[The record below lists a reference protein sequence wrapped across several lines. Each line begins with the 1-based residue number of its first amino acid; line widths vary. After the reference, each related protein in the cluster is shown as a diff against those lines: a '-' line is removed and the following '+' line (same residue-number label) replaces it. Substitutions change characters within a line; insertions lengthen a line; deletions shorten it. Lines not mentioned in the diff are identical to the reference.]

1 MTDLTVLVS
10 PTSVYPNRSH
20 SLTNLRFKARSS
32 SGSSLSQKPV
42 MVVLESVD
50 ESDEPPPS
58 PVQVGALNTSFLS
71 PPKNTFKAPSVRSPS
86 DVANSL
92 PSSSPSS
99 PRTFDEMGIYTH
111 AVPRR
116 SYLSFKAVVQN
127 RSSELRKPPPLLFR
141 PTAFWKKTRR
151 SGVTSTAYSP
161 SSFLVRRST
170 FIAAGLSQDQ
180 PGFDSSALG
189 VESRV
194 KVLMLGP
201 DHDI

>member
-1 MTDLTVLVS
+1 MSDLTVLVS

-20 SLTNLRFKARSS
+20 SLTNLRFKARP
-32 SGSSLSQKPV
+32 SLHDHSQKPV

-58 PVQVGALNTSFLS
+58 PVQVRATNTSFLS
-71 PPKNTFKAPSVRSPS
+71 PPKNTFKAPSMRSPS
-86 DVANSL
+86 DLANSL
-92 PSSSPSS
+92 PSASS
-99 PRTFDEMGIYTH
+99 PRTFNDMGIFTH
-111 AVPRR
+111 AVPGR

-127 RSSELRKPPPLLFR
+127 RSTELRKPPPLLFR

-170 FIAAGLSQDQ
+170 FIAAGLSQDK

>member
-32 SGSSLSQKPV
+32 SGSGSLSQKPV

-50 ESDEPPPS
+50 ESDEPPSS
-58 PVQVGALNTSFLS
+58 PVQVGALNASFLS
-71 PPKNTFKAPSVRSPS
+71 PPKNTFKAPSTSEL
-86 DVANSL
+86 AKSL
-92 PSSSPSS
+92 PSSSPSP
-99 PRTFDEMGIYTH
+99 PRTFDEMGIYAH

-116 SYLSFKAVVQN
+116 SYFSFKAVVQN

-170 FIAAGLSQDQ
+170 FIAAGLSQDK
-180 PGFDSSALG
+180 PGFDLSALG

>member
-1 MTDLTVLVS
+1 MSDLTVLVS

-20 SLTNLRFKARSS
+20 SLTNLRFKARP
-32 SGSSLSQKPV
+32 SLRDHPQKPV

-50 ESDEPPPS
+50 ESDEPPSS
-58 PVQVGALNTSFLS
+58 PVQVRATNASFLS
-71 PPKNTFKAPSVRSPS
+71 PPKNTFRAPSMRSPS
-86 DVANSL
+86 DLASSL
-92 PSSSPSS
+92 PSASS
-99 PRTFDEMGIYTH
+99 PRTFNDMGIFTH

-116 SYLSFKAVVQN
+116 SFFSFKAVVQN
-127 RSSELRKPPPLLFR
+127 RSTELRKPPPLLFR
-141 PTAFWKKTRR
+141 PNAFWKKTRR
-151 SGVTSTAYSP
+151 SGVTSAAYSP

-170 FIAAGLSQDQ
+170 FIAAGLSQDK